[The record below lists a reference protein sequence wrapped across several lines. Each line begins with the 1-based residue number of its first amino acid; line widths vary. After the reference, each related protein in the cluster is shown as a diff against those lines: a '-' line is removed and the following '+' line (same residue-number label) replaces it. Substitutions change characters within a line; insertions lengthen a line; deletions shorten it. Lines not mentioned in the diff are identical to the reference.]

1 MQLWLDN
8 IAASIVLVVLAMML
22 LSVESRTQQAALEQ
36 SSFYAMRTQQLRFI
50 ETLERDL
57 HNAYRLDDLGM
68 AGTDSLFDFR
78 TTLSANHADTVRVR
92 YRLRRTGTSGTVALF
107 QMERYERSAVGVY
120 SLQGASPPFVTAMRL
135 EAQNEQAG
143 AVGNVADAKQVL
155 VSFELLTP
163 WRANL
168 ERIATIERVR
178 WETTYRPLVLHDM
191 PRV

>member
-22 LSVESRTQQAALEQ
+22 LSVESRTQQAMLEQ

-57 HNAYRLDDLGM
+57 HNAYRIDDTGM
-68 AGTDSLFDFR
+68 VGADSLFDFR

-92 YRLRRTGTSGTVALF
+92 YRLRRVGTSGTVALF
-107 QMERYERSAVGVY
+107 QMERYERSAAGVY
-120 SLQGASPPFVTAMRL
+120 ALRGASPALVTTMRL
-135 EAQNEQAG
+135 QAQNEQAG
-143 AVGNVADAKQVL
+143 GVTDATDARQVM

-168 ERIATIERVR
+168 DRVATIERVR
-178 WETTYRPLVLHDM
+178 WETTYRPLVLHDV